1 VRSDLQILEQWI
13 KPRARVLDLGC
24 GDGELLSMLVRDKQ
38 IDGLGLEIDADN
50 ITKCFARG
58 LSVIEQDI
66 DNGLTNFID
75 NSFDT
80 VVLTQTLQAVM
91 RPDLVLDEMLRV
103 GNECIITFPNF
114 GHWRCRLHVAVI
126 GRMPVS
132 KFMPYQWYDTPN
144 THFCT
149 VRDFEI
155 LCAEKHI
162 RVVHKAVINFNSK
175 TTWIARRWPNLFGV
189 TAIYHVTK

>member
-126 GRMPVS
+126 GRMPLS